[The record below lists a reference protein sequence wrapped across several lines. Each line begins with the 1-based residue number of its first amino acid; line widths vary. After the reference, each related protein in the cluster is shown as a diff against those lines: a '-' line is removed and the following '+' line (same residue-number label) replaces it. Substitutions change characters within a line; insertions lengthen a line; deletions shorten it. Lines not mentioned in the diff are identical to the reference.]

1 VSDRNPLRNRRTA
14 LLDTRTDRIYVSDPP
29 DSGGRPDPFSR
40 HAMAF
45 QQVILTTHLP
55 NLGSE
60 ADVVKVRAGYA
71 RNFLFPRGLAYEVT
85 PASMRKLNTLKTKR
99 AEREAKDLN
108 DAQEQA
114 GKINKI
120 KLTMVLE
127 TGATGK
133 AFGSISVRD
142 IEERLAK
149 DFQGLKI
156 DKHMIQLDKPIK
168 ETGEHEIP
176 VRLHADVI
184 ATFKVIAQSSTEG
197 EEKAGE
203 TVADSPKKRPLKRKS

>member
-1 VSDRNPLRNRRTA
+1 
-14 LLDTRTDRIYVSDPP
+14 
-29 DSGGRPDPFSR
+29 
-40 HAMAF
+40 MAF
-45 QQVILTTHLP
+45 QQVILTSHLP

-85 PASMRKLNTLKTKR
+85 PASLRKLNTLKAKR

-127 TGATGK
+127 TGSTGK

-156 DKHMIQLDKPIK
+156 EKHMIQLDKPIK

-176 VRLHADVI
+176 VRLHPEVT
-184 ATFKVIAQSSTEG
+184 ATFKVIAQSGALS
-197 EEKAGE
+197 EENAGDAA
-203 TVADSPKKRPLKRKS
+203 ADSAKKRPYKRKS

>member
-1 VSDRNPLRNRRTA
+1 

-29 DSGGRPDPFSR
+29 DSGARIDPFSCP
-40 HAMAF
+40 AMAF
-45 QQVILTTHLP
+45 QQVILTTYLP

-85 PASMRKLNTLKTKR
+85 PTSLRKLNTLKAKR

-108 DAQEQA
+108 EAQEQA

-176 VRLHADVI
+176 VRLHAEVT

-197 EEKAGE
+197 DERAAESP
-203 TVADSPKKRPLKRKS
+203 TDSAKKRPYKRKS

>member
-1 VSDRNPLRNRRTA
+1 
-14 LLDTRTDRIYVSDPP
+14 
-29 DSGGRPDPFSR
+29 
-40 HAMAF
+40 MAF

-85 PASMRKLNTLKTKR
+85 PASLRKLNTLKGKR

-149 DFQGLKI
+149 DFLGLKI
-156 DKHMIQLDKPIK
+156 EKHMIQLDKPIK

-176 VRLHADVI
+176 VRLHPEVTAM
-184 ATFKVIAQSSTEG
+184 FKVIAQSSG
-197 EEKAGE
+197 AADDEKAGE
-203 TVADSPKKRPLKRKS
+203 PAAADSAKKRPLKRKS

>member
-1 VSDRNPLRNRRTA
+1 
-14 LLDTRTDRIYVSDPP
+14 
-29 DSGGRPDPFSR
+29 
-40 HAMAF
+40 MAF

-71 RNFLFPRGLAYEVT
+71 RNFLFPKGLAYEVT
-85 PASMRKLNTLKTKR
+85 PAAMRKLNTLKAKR

-156 DKHMIQLDKPIK
+156 EKHMIQLDKPIK

-176 VRLHADVI
+176 VRLHPEVT
-184 ATFKVIAQSSTEG
+184 ATFKVIAQPSSATD
-197 EEKAGE
+197 EKSPESA
-203 TVADSPKKRPLKRKS
+203 ADAAKKRPLKRKS